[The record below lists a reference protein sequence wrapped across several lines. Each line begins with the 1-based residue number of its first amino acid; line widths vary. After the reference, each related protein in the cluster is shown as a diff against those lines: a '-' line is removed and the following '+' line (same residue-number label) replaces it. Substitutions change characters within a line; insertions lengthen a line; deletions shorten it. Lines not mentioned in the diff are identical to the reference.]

1 MDVDVPSGVTFP
13 SSASCSPSS
22 GVASLAVVK
31 TTAVKSSAA
40 PPIVVDE
47 ALLLFRRHSGS
58 AHCAAWIFFHPRQV
72 GIVAAAILALETA
85 FGPPPV

>member
-31 TTAVKSSAA
+31 TTAVKASAA
-40 PPIVVDE
+40 PPIAVDE

-58 AHCAAWIFFHPRQV
+58 AHCAAWIFHPRQV
-72 GIVAAAILALETA
+72 VIVAAAILALETV